1 MAVSLS
7 VTGRL
12 CTLDRRAEAVRF
24 ARERAADLEWRCEDV
39 SYSFPAADVREGGRT
54 RRVAPFRASGVVLL
68 PHFACEPLPLLFADD
83 EATLLDAY
91 VHEGDDGRKTFE
103 GGALVNTQFAG
114 AAVHREI
121 CEFLTELQR
130 ETGCTFRVDDETGW
144 YASRDDAAQERA
156 FAAAWE
162 AVRARLE
169 RDAPAAGTAFDV
181 GGFPFI
187 APDGR
192 RRGEFDAVP
201 AELADRIR
209 GFEATLATLGAE
221 TGLKFD
227 RTAGSAEDL
236 ELMASDFADPSSG
249 YGDDDARE
257 GAANHLGA
265 AFGRLVAATL
275 GGHWRASPEHGLA
288 LFDVGGVGLVVDP
301 IVVGLKRLTEGPVH
315 SLTNHYAA
323 YAAVVRGLAGASGS
337 PA

>member
-130 ETGCTFRVDDETGW
+130 GDGLHVPR
-144 YASRDDAAQERA
+144 RRRNRL
-156 FAAAWE
+156 
-162 AVRARLE
+162 VRLPR
-169 RDAPAAGTAFDV
+169 RRRAGTRLRRGV
-181 GGFPFI
+181 GG
-187 APDGR
+187 R
-192 RRGEFDAVP
+192 
-201 AELADRIR
+201 
-209 GFEATLATLGAE
+209 
-221 TGLKFD
+221 
-227 RTAGSAEDL
+227 
-236 ELMASDFADPSSG
+236 
-249 YGDDDARE
+249 
-257 GAANHLGA
+257 
-265 AFGRLVAATL
+265 
-275 GGHWRASPEHGLA
+275 
-288 LFDVGGVGLVVDP
+288 
-301 IVVGLKRLTEGPVH
+301 
-315 SLTNHYAA
+315 
-323 YAAVVRGLAGASGS
+323 AGA
-337 PA
+337 P